1 VIPSQPSV
9 FRLDQAVAEAVRQHN
24 ECWSRR
30 RECLFGR
37 LPPPRWDRTLP
48 LDAEWR
54 MLYESYLPVAEFA
67 ASLRRLGRLVLP
79 HPAWIPAV
87 LAETGRH
94 LASRCLFPSLPD
106 LWSYLPPAWCGR
118 VTLTVAELPAL
129 FAALADPSRFGTAAG
144 RYPDQLARLRDWA
157 AGWPGELT
165 LLDVGCGTG
174 EGTWETL
181 AMLLGMG
188 CRARAIGVTRE
199 PLEAWMAANGCFPHR
214 PAEPPPPALP
224 GLHFLAGDA
233 TALPLRG
240 HFSVILCNGLV
251 GGQFLRT
258 DSAFQSLL
266 AEFARLLGPGGV
278 VLAGCRFHAG
288 REAALTRFR
297 ELAETAGWQVAG
309 DCRDL
314 VLRLPNR

>member
-1 VIPSQPSV
+1 M
-9 FRLDQAVAEAVRQHN
+9 FRLDHSVAEAVRRHN
-24 ECWSRR
+24 ECWGVRW
-30 RECLFGR
+30 ECLLGR
-37 LPPPRWDRTLP
+37 VPPPRWDRALP

-54 MLYESYLPVAEFA
+54 MVYESYLPVAEFA

-79 HPAWIPAV
+79 HPSWVPAV

-94 LASRCLFPSLPD
+94 LASRCVFPSLPD

-144 RYPDQLARLRDWA
+144 RYPDQLARLREVGRRRA
-157 AGWPGELT
+157 GELT

-174 EGTWETL
+174 EGTREALAVLRET
-181 AMLLGMG
+181 GG
-188 CRARAIGVTRE
+188 RVRAIGVTRE

-214 PAEPPPPALP
+214 SAEPMPPAMP
-224 GLHFLAGDA
+224 GLHFVAGDA
-233 TALPLRG
+233 AALPLHG
-240 HFSVILCNGLV
+240 HVSVILCNGLI

-258 DSAFQSLL
+258 DAAFHSLL
-266 AEFARLLGPGGV
+266 AEFARLLSPDGWI
-278 VLAGCRFHAG
+278 LAGCRFHAG
-288 REAALTRFR
+288 REASLTRFR
-297 ELAETAGWQVAG
+297 ELAAARGWQVAG

-314 VLRLPNR
+314 VLRLPNH